1 MQAGAH
7 WPEALFSFSKAACGT
22 SNPYSSSFASEQ
34 LGPALARPTSQPP
47 ARVHTCSHIRRY
59 DRMHCESPSWS
70 LFWGQAD
77 GNGILPRLVVGHS
90 SASASYLVLEIAG
103 LLCARERPL
112 EVANLQPA
120 CPRRQERRE
129 RNTEEVHNISLKKPG
144 ASPQGPRMAVR
155 RRPRCFFAA
164 SRLDSLN
171 GHFPLS
177 REHRQPLRSAALA
190 SSSILGRIA
199 YFRPTSMLN
208 CTTSI

>member
-90 SASASYLVLEIAG
+90 SASASCQKRHKCTAPAT
-103 LLCARERPL
+103 LCWRLQAFCALGNALSR
-112 EVANLQPA
+112 ANLQPA
-120 CPRRQERRE
+120 CPRRQERRK

-155 RRPRCFFAA
+155 RGVCGLVNTAVRG
-164 SRLDSLN
+164 S
-171 GHFPLS
+171 G
-177 REHRQPLRSAALA
+177 
-190 SSSILGRIA
+190 
-199 YFRPTSMLN
+199 
-208 CTTSI
+208 

>member
-1 MQAGAH
+1 MTCATAAPAQHRYGILQQLSPPRRGCRMQAGAH

-90 SASASYLVLEIAG
+90 SASASCQKRHKCTAPAT
-103 LLCARERPL
+103 LCWR
-112 EVANLQPA
+112 LQA
-120 CPRRQERRE
+120 FCALGNALSKSQISSLHAQGDKNGEKETPR
-129 RNTEEVHNISLKKPG
+129 K
-144 ASPQGPRMAVR
+144 
-155 RRPRCFFAA
+155 
-164 SRLDSLN
+164 
-171 GHFPLS
+171 
-177 REHRQPLRSAALA
+177 
-190 SSSILGRIA
+190 
-199 YFRPTSMLN
+199 
-208 CTTSI
+208 CTTSR

>member
-1 MQAGAH
+1 MTCATAAPAQHRYGILQQLSPPRRGCRMQAGAH

-120 CPRRQERRE
+120 CPRRQERRK
-129 RNTEEVHNISLKKPG
+129 RNTEEVHNSSLKKPG

-155 RRPRCFFAA
+155 RGVCGLVNTAVRG
-164 SRLDSLN
+164 S
-171 GHFPLS
+171 G
-177 REHRQPLRSAALA
+177 
-190 SSSILGRIA
+190 
-199 YFRPTSMLN
+199 
-208 CTTSI
+208 